1 MVTRAQTC
9 HYERTPI
16 ITHLDNGALG
26 GLLLPIGLAAPPVV
40 AAIAPSVGAAAPH
53 RRPPKFPTPAPPPLD
68 HSRKGTTVGAF
79 SPVTSPV

>member
-1 MVTRAQTC
+1 MKETQ
-9 HYERTPI
+9 I
-16 ITHLDNGALG
+16 IPHLDNGALG
-26 GLLLPIGLAAPPVV
+26 GLLLPIGLAAPPVPPPVV